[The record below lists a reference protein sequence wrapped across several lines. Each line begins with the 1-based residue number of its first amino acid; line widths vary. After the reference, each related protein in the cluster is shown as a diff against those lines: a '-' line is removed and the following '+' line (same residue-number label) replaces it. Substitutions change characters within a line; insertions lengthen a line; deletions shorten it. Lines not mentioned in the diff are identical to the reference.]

1 MSANAATLDI
11 DELDL
16 LTPSDTRTAASSSGV
31 TTPTL
36 HEEPT
41 PSVTRKLRIRPPKPE
56 NSPTVV
62 GKMKSANG
70 RKRTLMDFEGFEAS
84 NVQNVAKLKSS
95 SERKSDKKAVRSPI
109 KTISTR

>member
-84 NVQNVAKLKSS
+84 NVQNVPKLKSS